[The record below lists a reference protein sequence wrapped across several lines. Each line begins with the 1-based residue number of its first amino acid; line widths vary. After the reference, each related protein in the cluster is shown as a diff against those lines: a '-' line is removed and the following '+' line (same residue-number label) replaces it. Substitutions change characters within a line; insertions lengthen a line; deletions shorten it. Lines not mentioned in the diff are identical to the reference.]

1 MFKGLSSNRKDC
13 PIISDINVTP
23 MIDVM
28 LVLLVIFMVTA
39 PLLTLGIKVDLPK
52 TEASA
57 IAGQE
62 EPLIVSIKRDGSVC
76 IGDICVDAGTL
87 ISKLL
92 AITNN
97 NTAVRLY
104 LQADRVLKYEDV
116 MQVIAMLDNAGFKKI
131 ALISDMPDKPVKGK
145 ALK

>member
-1 MFKGLSSNRKDC
+1 M
-13 PIISDINVTP
+13 SDINVTP

-39 PLLTLGIKVDLPK
+39 PLLTFGVKVDLPK

-57 IAGQE
+57 IADQE
-62 EPLIVSIKRDGSVC
+62 EPLTVSIKRDGSVC
-76 IGDICVDAGTL
+76 IGDICVDGETL

-97 NTAVRLY
+97 NTTVRLY
-104 LQADRVLKYEDV
+104 LQADRTLKYEDV